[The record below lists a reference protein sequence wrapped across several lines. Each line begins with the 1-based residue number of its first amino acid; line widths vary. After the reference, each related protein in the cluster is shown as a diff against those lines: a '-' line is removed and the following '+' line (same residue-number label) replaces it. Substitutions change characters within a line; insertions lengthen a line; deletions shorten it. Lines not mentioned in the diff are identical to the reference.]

1 MKIQL
6 FLAFSFIAVLSIF
19 SSCEKVEETPT
30 STTYAD
36 VSSIIS
42 SNCAVSGCH
51 NSTTAQSN
59 VDCTSFAS
67 LSGSGGLTNILN
79 TATNGFEDR
88 VLVQQNMP
96 PSGPLSQAD
105 RELLQKW
112 VDNNYAEN

>member
-19 SSCEKVEETPT
+19 SSCEKTEESP
-30 STTYAD
+30 TTYAD
-36 VSSIIS
+36 VSSIITA
-42 SNCAVSGCH
+42 NCAVSGCH
-51 NSTTAQSN
+51 NSATAQSN
-59 VDCTSFAS
+59 VDCSSYAS
-67 LSGSGGLTNILN
+67 LAGAGNLTNIL
-79 TATNGFEDR
+79 TTTSNGFQDR